1 MDKINDASSKFT
13 FLFKKRL
20 RDSEVVSLCGSSTL
34 SFVNVL
40 KSKKEK
46 FILNTNLTSIPPKIG
61 KIFVSTQKTDQSIS
75 DNSLSSLQVK
85 KKKKP
90 KEKKSL
96 LIPHHQQELNQL
108 LLIQVISPR
117 MK

>member
-46 FILNTNLTSIPPKIG
+46 ETKCEDPNNKSKHTS
-61 KIFVSTQKTDQSIS
+61 S
-75 DNSLSSLQVK
+75 
-85 KKKKP
+85 
-90 KEKKSL
+90 
-96 LIPHHQQELNQL
+96 
-108 LLIQVISPR
+108 
-117 MK
+117 

>member
-46 FILNTNLTSIPPKIG
+46 FILNTKY
-61 KIFVSTQKTDQSIS
+61 
-75 DNSLSSLQVK
+75 
-85 KKKKP
+85 
-90 KEKKSL
+90 
-96 LIPHHQQELNQL
+96 
-108 LLIQVISPR
+108 
-117 MK
+117 